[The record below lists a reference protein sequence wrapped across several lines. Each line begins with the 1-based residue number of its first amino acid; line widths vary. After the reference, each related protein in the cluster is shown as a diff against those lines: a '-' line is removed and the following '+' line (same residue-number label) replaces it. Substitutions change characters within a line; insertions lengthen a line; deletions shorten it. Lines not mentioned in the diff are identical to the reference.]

1 MSEESELPDPR
12 PDGRCAKCEKR
23 PAVTNDKR
31 FCKRCLGLLLDR
43 LTPRVKSPPA
53 EIRRPKDSEDDDE
66 VPSDLDDWIHSI
78 EENGSDD

>member
-1 MSEESELPDPR
+1 
-12 PDGRCAKCEKR
+12 
-23 PAVTNDKR
+23 
-31 FCKRCLGLLLDR
+31 LGLLLDR

-53 EIRRPKDSEDDDE
+53 EIRRPKDAEDDEE